1 MSSPLLKESKTVIPN
16 LTCKKKPNQTLV
28 FKLQTGDLSV
38 DLAGHELASNYA
50 HFLDIVSGLDLKMSV
65 TRLIDNRSQIHI
77 FRAFLRLL
85 NFKSVFALIA
95 VPARPTNLRQV
106 RMTGLYV
113 TVAWNKPLTT
123 TTGIRDTSLLKYR
136 VSSKR
141 IDSVRKQISFTSTSA
156 TLRLVGNSTYQIQV
170 QAVKSFN
177 MNVFGPWSEILTL
190 KSNPSGRFLL
200 PQSVKLCYNCTSED

>member
-16 LTCKKKPNQTLV
+16 LTCKKEPNQTLV
-28 FKLQTGDLSV
+28 LKLQTGDLSV
-38 DLAGHELASNYA
+38 DLAGHELA
-50 HFLDIVSGLDLKMSV
+50 HFLDMVSGLDLKMSV
-65 TRLIDNRSQIHI
+65 THLIDNRSQIHI
-77 FRAFLRLL
+77 FKAFLRLL

-113 TVAWNKPLTT
+113 TVAWSKPLTT
-123 TTGIRDTSLLKYR
+123 TTGIPDTSLLKYR

-141 IDSVRKQISFTSTSA
+141 IGSVRKQIIFTSTSA

-177 MNVFGPWSEILTL
+177 MNVFGPWSERLTL

>member
-1 MSSPLLKESKTVIPN
+1 MKV
-16 LTCKKKPNQTLV
+16 V
-28 FKLQTGDLSV
+28 Y
-38 DLAGHELASNYA
+38 YA
-50 HFLDIVSGLDLKMSV
+50 HFLDMVSGLDLKMSV
-65 TRLIDNRSQIHI
+65 THLIDNRSQIHI
-77 FRAFLRLL
+77 FKAFLRLL
-85 NFKSVFALIA
+85 NFESVFALIA

-113 TVAWNKPLTT
+113 TVAWSKPLTT
-123 TTGIRDTSLLKYR
+123 TTGIPDTSLLKYR

-141 IDSVRKQISFTSTSA
+141 IGSVRKQIIFRSTSA

>member
-1 MSSPLLKESKTVIPN
+1 MSSPLLRVKNSN
-16 LTCKKKPNQTLV
+16 SKPNKQKET
-28 FKLQTGDLSV
+28 KSNTGDLSV

-50 HFLDIVSGLDLKMSV
+50 HFLDIVSGLDLKVSV
-65 TRLIDNRSQIHI
+65 TRQIDNRSQIHI

-106 RMTGLYV
+106 RMIGLYV

-123 TTGIRDTSLLKYR
+123 TTGVPDTSLLKYR

-141 IDSVRKQISFTSTSA
+141 IGSVRKQISIRSTSA
-156 TLRLVGNSTYQIQV
+156 TLHLVGNSTYQIRV

-190 KSNPSGRFLL
+190 KSNPSGRFLS
-200 PQSVKLCYNCTSED
+200 PQSVKFCYNCTSED